1 MGSSVPAL
9 IEKGASMLHGR
20 ITRLRRIEREDIPT
34 FVRWFGDPDVREF
47 LLLNRPISM
56 AEEEQWFARQLQS
69 RDSEVFAIETTDGVH
84 IGNTGLHDINW
95 LHRNAEMGIVIG
107 EKQYWGKGYGSDAA
121 RVLLRFAFDEM
132 NLHRVQLTVYEDNVR
147 AIRAYEKC
155 GLRQEGRLRD
165 AIFRKGRYYDM
176 LLMSILSDELWSEQE
191 EAGGA

>member
-155 GLRQEGRLRD
+155 GFRQEGRLRD

>member
-1 MGSSVPAL
+1 VGSSVPAL

-155 GLRQEGRLRD
+155 GFRQEGRLRD

>member
-1 MGSSVPAL
+1 
-9 IEKGASMLHGR
+9 MLHGR

-56 AEEEQWFARQLQS
+56 AEEEQWFAQQLQS

-155 GLRQEGRLRD
+155 GFRQEGRLRD

-176 LLMSILSDELWSEQE
+176 LLMSTLSDEFRFEQE

>member
-1 MGSSVPAL
+1 VGSSVPAL
-9 IEKGASMLHGR
+9 IEKGASTLHGR

-56 AEEEQWFARQLQS
+56 AEEEQWFAQQLQS

-155 GLRQEGRLRD
+155 GFRQEGRLRD

-176 LLMSILSDELWSEQE
+176 LLMSILSDGLWSEQE